1 MHSKYITNN
10 RFIKSDGCWGNINY
24 SQRINHTHI
33 ISTMAC
39 LWQINQITPDKMHSE
54 IAKNV
59 GKFI

>member
-1 MHSKYITNN
+1 ML
-10 RFIKSDGCWGNINY
+10 GNINY
-24 SQRINHTHI
+24 SQCINHMHI